1 MVRFG
6 GKAQCGHMNE
16 TNGKANKLMYL
27 GGSIAL
33 AAVSVLLGKGWHDY
47 GPTVGAFGVLL
58 LATALFLGAHVLL
71 RRGWR
76 IPAGLAATVGVAL
89 VPLIVFATGQVLNKP
104 VNAPFGEYEDFYTW
118 ISSQWV
124 WMEFATIGA
133 TLLAL
138 RWFRLP
144 ILMLPATVCSWFFA
158 MDGAGFIFGADATEN
173 ERLSVFAV
181 VGSVMLAVG
190 FALDH
195 RRHRH
200 HATWMHLGGLITI
213 GGVSCFTGEAVWWVL
228 AAIGV
233 VALIVGVLTQRTIY
247 FVFGGLWSFSVASH
261 LAYNTFG
268 GEVTFPLFLLAV
280 GGGLVAWGMRI
291 SKKRTD
297 ASSASELS
305 AHI

>member
-1 MVRFG
+1 MVHVG
-6 GKAQCGHMNE
+6 GKAQCGPMNE
-16 TNGKANKLMYL
+16 TNVKANKVMYL

-47 GPTVGAFGVLL
+47 GPTVGAVGAILL
-58 LATALFLGAHVLL
+58 TSCLFLGAHQLL

-89 VPLIVFATGQVLNKP
+89 VPLIVFAIGQVLDKP
-104 VNAPFGEYEDFYTW
+104 VDVPFGEYEDFYSW

-124 WMEFATIGA
+124 WMEFATIAA
-133 TLLAL
+133 TLLVL

-158 MDGAGFIFGADATEN
+158 MDGANLIFGANATEN

-181 VGSVMLAVG
+181 VGSVMLAFA

-195 RRHRH
+195 CRHRH
-200 HATWMHLGGLITI
+200 HATWMHLGGLVTI
-213 GGVSCFTGEAVWWVL
+213 GGVSCFTGEAIWWVL
-228 AAIGV
+228 AGIGIA
-233 VALIVGVLTQRTIY
+233 ALVVGVLTQRTIY
-247 FVFGGLWSFSVASH
+247 FVFGGLWTFSVGAH
-261 LAYNTFG
+261 LAYDTFG
-268 GEVTFPLFLLAV
+268 GDVVFPLFLLV
-280 GGGLVAWGMRI
+280 FGGGLVAWGMRI
-291 SKKRTD
+291 SKKRSD
-297 ASSASELS
+297 VSATPEIS